1 MDSFNPLLFSTLHGN
16 GSVGNVD
23 EHSAEHPV
31 DLNEK
36 EQVSEEEVSSY
47 PVYDDLPEDNEDGE
61 EGQGQ
66 RPTSGDL
73 VGQVQQED
81 PPEEGGVAG
90 VGTVFEEDSESAVGE
105 GIENDAVDAKKDNEK
120 KKKEPSYSTL
130 NRRINNALQ
139 ATKSK
144 VETFQAKYGG
154 EPDYILII
162 RDNMT
167 QTNESGRSARTN
179 RKVVVTG
186 EGSLCEEFLY
196 KGLKFNP
203 KSMNFVRKGKT
214 LEKDFDKLEEW
225 LENRVEW
232 TSSNN
237 PLPSASGYILN
248 QPQLPLHPFG
258 SPQVPSVVV
267 QPFGMLTPSYTT
279 PVVMNNTTPVVMH
292 NSTPVVMNNTTPVIP
307 TSTTPM
313 VSTSTSPLNTTST
326 TPLRMSSTPLSVSRV
341 EHQKKPRRIIDSDS
355 SSDESDHGVHVK
367 KKKVPVLQAARRKMN
382 PLLQKDLL
390 QKKEISKVAKVV
402 KAPQKKKETAK
413 APTGKKPS
421 KVSKQTAVKKVIS
434 ANNNG
439 GKVCD
444 EKENTE
450 PNLECLAPA
459 VELSVDPRGSDV
471 EFSLLSQPG
480 KEKVTNWLNNLPA
493 STSAVSNPSD
503 VVLRPAKRKSVV
515 TNILKSPTK
524 PVVKPALAKTLGL
537 AKPAA
542 SVITSGITARTKGL
556 VEKAVERVKPKAVQ
570 NAITEE
576 EIASIL
582 NTEKIVDIFSTPSR
596 KRKMKKL

>member
-1 MDSFNPLLFSTLHGN
+1 M
-16 GSVGNVD
+16 
-23 EHSAEHPV
+23 
-31 DLNEK
+31 
-36 EQVSEEEVSSY
+36 
-47 PVYDDLPEDNEDGE
+47 
-61 EGQGQ
+61 
-66 RPTSGDL
+66 
-73 VGQVQQED
+73 
-81 PPEEGGVAG
+81 
-90 VGTVFEEDSESAVGE
+90 
-105 GIENDAVDAKKDNEK
+105 
-120 KKKEPSYSTL
+120 
-130 NRRINNALQ
+130 
-139 ATKSK
+139 
-144 VETFQAKYGG
+144 
-154 EPDYILII
+154 
-162 RDNMT
+162 
-167 QTNESGRSARTN
+167 
-179 RKVVVTG
+179 
-186 EGSLCEEFLY
+186 
-196 KGLKFNP
+196 
-203 KSMNFVRKGKT
+203 
-214 LEKDFDKLEEW
+214 
-225 LENRVEW
+225 
-232 TSSNN
+232 
-237 PLPSASGYILN
+237 
-248 QPQLPLHPFG
+248 
-258 SPQVPSVVV
+258 
-267 QPFGMLTPSYTT
+267 
-279 PVVMNNTTPVVMH
+279 
-292 NSTPVVMNNTTPVIP
+292 
-307 TSTTPM
+307 
-313 VSTSTSPLNTTST
+313 
-326 TPLRMSSTPLSVSRV
+326 
-341 EHQKKPRRIIDSDS
+341 
-355 SSDESDHGVHVK
+355 
-367 KKKVPVLQAARRKMN
+367 PVLQAARRKTN

-459 VELSVDPRGSDV
+459 VEHSVEPSGSDV
-471 EFSLLSQPG
+471 QFSLLSQPG

-493 STSAVSNPSD
+493 LTSAVSNPSD

-515 TNILKSPTK
+515 TNILKNPTK